1 MNISKVGPR
10 FTFYSFIA
18 RFAGKMTDKD
28 FKMPSNVKFMS
39 WLPQNDLLAHN
50 KTKLFI
56 THGGMNGK
64 TEFSHIH
71 PVQNLIFTV
80 SFPIYIAIILRT
92 KNGLVF
98 TGLHEAVYQ
107 GVPMLCVPLFGD
119 QPRNAQ
125 LLKVIQL

>member
-1 MNISKVGPR
+1 
-10 FTFYSFIA
+10 
-18 RFAGKMTDKD
+18 MTDKD
-28 FKMPSNVKFMS
+28 FKMTSNVKFMS

-64 TEFSHIH
+64 AEFSHIH
-71 PVQNLIFTV
+71 SVKNLIFTV

-92 KNGLVF
+92 QNGLVF